1 MRSPAVVHFMIASA
15 VSAALRFLAFPFL
28 AATLTSEEFG
38 KVSLFLA
45 TLPFLT
51 FLTSLSLT
59 VPWIVDWHGQ
69 TEDENRQR
77 MGATLAVVG
86 AAGLA
91 LLPLVVVAHAFL
103 ESRLGF
109 GIGAEGYGWMLVAAL
124 AGSISQT
131 YLELDKILQQ
141 SSRYLA
147 SSLVQV
153 GLQLGAS
160 LAWVLGHQAT
170 FPAFLEAWALSGVII
185 AVFQIVWRG
194 SRPGPLPPRLHHIA
208 TLLRRGLPT
217 SLSTAF
223 ALVSSL
229 ADRQFVHA
237 AAGFTQVAF
246 YTMGAKIGEIIQQIV
261 VVPFL
266 SAVIPSLLAVFH
278 RDPGEF
284 ATHYAAAWK
293 RFLALVILA
302 TTTLGAGIDIL
313 YHILLPG
320 VYASAIPI
328 TLFFL
333 LGFTFMGIGQLW
345 SAAILAHGRLS
356 LMMRLTLVS
365 ALASL
370 ACNAV
375 LTPRFQGRGA
385 ALAAVL
391 VQVLAC
397 LQSWWIARRTLGLPP
412 LPPALRW
419 LVVASLALPAMQ
431 LGASLAIP
439 DPGLGL
445 GIRIAVWGAGIG
457 ILGASGLLR
466 TGLQPLRRFLP
477 F

>member
-1 MRSPAVVHFMIASA
+1 MRSRAVLHFMVASA
-15 VSAALRFLAFPFL
+15 VSAALRFLAFPVL
-28 AATLTSEEFG
+28 AATMSPEEFG

-45 TLPFLT
+45 TLPFLA

-69 TEDENRQR
+69 TSEENRRR
-77 MGATLAVVG
+77 MGATLTVIGGVGIVFSALLVPAFPLLDARFGFGVG
-86 AAGLA
+86 A
-91 LLPLVVVAHAFL
+91 
-103 ESRLGF
+103 LG
-109 GIGAEGYGWMLVAAL
+109 YQWMLLAAV
-124 AGSISQT
+124 AGSVSQV

-141 SSRYLA
+141 SFRYLGA
-147 SSLVQV
+147 SLIQV
-153 GLQLGAS
+153 GLQLGAA
-160 LAWVLGHQAT
+160 LGWTLGHQAS
-170 FPAFLEAWALSGVII
+170 FAAFLEAWALSGAAI
-185 AVFQIVWRG
+185 ALVQIVWRG
-194 SRPGPLPPRLHHIA
+194 SRPGPLPPRRGHLT

-246 YTMGAKIGEIIQQIV
+246 YTMGAKIGEVIQQIV

-266 SAVIPSLLAVFH
+266 AAVTPSLLAVFH
-278 RDPGEF
+278 HDPETF
-284 ATHYAAAWK
+284 PAHFEAAWK
-293 RFLALVILA
+293 RFLPLVILS

-313 YHILLPG
+313 YHILLPQA
-320 VYASAIPI
+320 YTSAIPI

-345 SAAILAHGRLS
+345 STAVLAHGRLH
-356 LMMRLTLVS
+356 LLMRLTLVS

-370 ACNAV
+370 ACNAI
-375 LTPRFQGRGA
+375 LTPRLQGQGA

-397 LQSWWIARRTLGLPP
+397 LQSWWIARRTVGLPP
-412 LPPALRW
+412 LAPTLRW
-419 LVVASLALPAMQ
+419 LVVGAVAFPALQLAVA
-431 LGASLAIP
+431 LGITDRTTNIALRLAVWAVA
-439 DPGLGL
+439 LGL
-445 GIRIAVWGAGIG
+445 
-457 ILGASGLLR
+457 LGSLGLLR
-466 TGLQPLRRFLP
+466 AGLAPLRRVLP